1 MYVALTRAVPPTIGD
16 CELTHIT
23 REPIDV
29 SKAVAEHGRYEALL
43 RELGVRVERV
53 EAAPAHADSVFIEDT
68 AVVFDEVAVIARPGA
83 ESRRGEV
90 EAVAAALGNYRTLQ
104 AIDRP
109 GTLDGGDVLTIGR
122 HVFVGLSLR
131 TNADGV
137 RQLAAILEPLGYTV
151 TGVAVERCL
160 HLKTAASAASA
171 RLIVYNPDWIQGEV
185 FSGFDVLAVDLEQE
199 PAAANVLRVGDA
211 VVCDGKAPL
220 LAEALR
226 ARGLPVHTLD
236 ASELAKAEGALT
248 CCSLLFRERM
258 VTR

>member
-1 MYVALTRAVPPTIGD
+1 
-16 CELTHIT
+16 
-23 REPIDV
+23 
-29 SKAVAEHGRYEALL
+29 
-43 RELGVRVERV
+43 
-53 EAAPAHADSVFIEDT
+53 
-68 AVVFDEVAVIARPGA
+68 
-83 ESRRGEV
+83 
-90 EAVAAALGNYRTLQ
+90 VAAALGNYRTIQ

-137 RQLAAILEPLGYTV
+137 RQLAGILEPLGYTV
-151 TGVAVERCL
+151 TGVPVERCL

-171 RLIVYNPDWIQGEV
+171 RLIVYNPDWIEGKV
-185 FSGFDVLAVDLEQE
+185 FSGFDLLAVDLEAE

-226 ARGLPVHTLD
+226 ARALTVHTLD

-248 CCSLLFRERM
+248 CCSLLFREAM